1 MGDTKDQ
8 AVDPTRLT
16 HKAAVNRLKDI
27 RDDCERIA
35 AKETRTAEDDRNFAD
50 LVAEAE
56 VLNEH
61 VRNLE
66 RQADLERVRSLAT
79 DPSNGGK
86 VETGDGAASVDPV
99 RDRTLNPDSVIER
112 RFRDPWDLSEVRSGL
127 TPRQQASEIRS
138 RALAAIEKMPASEDK
153 RREVMTRFI
162 ERFDTKDAR
171 MSWLAL
177 ATSSEAYVRAFGKLL
192 GSQGDKSILDKD
204 EQDAV
209 VRAMSLTDSA
219 GGYLIPFQ
227 LDPNVINTA
236 DGSFNQVRQISRQ
249 VVATGDVWNGV
260 SSAGVTGSWDGEGV
274 EVSDDSPT
282 LAQPTVPVHKLAI
295 FVPISIEALQDAS
308 NVAQE
313 VAEMIAFEKD
323 RLESVAF
330 VTGSGSGQ
338 PTGIVTALDANA
350 ASEVATATADTLVI
364 GDVYKLDEALPARYR
379 QRASWLAHRAI
390 YNDVRQFTNGGTE
403 LWERL
408 SADVPP
414 QLLGRSAYEAEA
426 MDSFTPPTAGAG
438 NDNILIFGDFQNYV
452 IADRVGTTVEFI
464 PHLFHTANNRPS
476 GQRGWYAYA
485 RVGAD
490 SVNDGAFRMLQA

>member
-1 MGDTKDQ
+1 MTGTLEENKTEKPDR
-8 AVDPTRLT
+8 TRLT
-16 HKAAVNRLKDI
+16 HKQATNRLKDI
-27 RDDCERIA
+27 RDECERLA
-35 AKETRTAEDDRNFAD
+35 DKETRTTEDDRTFAE
-50 LVAEAE
+50 LVAEADA
-56 VLNEH
+56 LKEH

-66 RQADLERVRSLAT
+66 RQADLERVRAAVKAG
-79 DPSNGGK
+79 D
-86 VETGDGAASVDPV
+86 VVRGDGYDDISERV
-99 RDRTLNPDSVIER
+99 LNPDSVKDR
-112 RFRDPWDLSEVRSGL
+112 RFRDPWDLSEMRSGL
-127 TPRQQASEIRS
+127 TPRQQAGEVRS
-138 RALAAIEKMPASEDK
+138 RALAAIEKMPASSDK
-153 RREVMTRFI
+153 RRETMTRFV
-162 ERFDTKDAR
+162 ERFDTRDAR

-192 GSQGDKSILDKD
+192 GSQGDKSILDDD
-204 EQDAV
+204 EQQAI
-209 VRAMSLTDSA
+209 VRAMSLTDAA
-219 GGYLIPFQ
+219 GGYLVPFQ

-274 EVSDDSPT
+274 EVSDDAPT

-295 FVPISIEALQDAS
+295 FVPISIEALQDAQ

-338 PTGIVTALDANA
+338 PTGIVTALDANTNA
-350 ASEVATATADTLVI
+350 EVAATTADTFGLV
-364 GDVYKLDEALPARYR
+364 DVYKLDEELPARYR

-390 YNDVRQFTNGGTE
+390 YNDVRRFDTSGGAA

-408 SADVPP
+408 AADVPAL
-414 QLLGRSAYEAEA
+414 LLGRPAFEAESMESNPA
-426 MDSFTPPTAGAG
+426 ANAGAG
-438 NDNILIFGDFQNYV
+438 NDDILIFGDFMNYV

-464 PHLFHTANNRPS
+464 PHLFHTSNNRPS

-490 SVNDGAFRMLQA
+490 SVNDTAFRLLQS